1 MNTKNRDIAVIRVV
15 DDDEDVQKA
24 IRFLLENED
33 WEVQVYSS
41 GEQFLIDEA
50 SSVPGC
56 IILDIQMEGMNGLE
70 VQRELTSRG
79 SSVPVIFLTAHG
91 DVPMAVEAMKSGACD
106 FLQKPLDPEKLLD
119 LIEIL
124 VSRDISERELKIPYS
139 EAKRRFDSLT
149 RREKQILSLALK
161 ELSNR
166 EISETL
172 GLSKRTVE
180 THRQTAYRKLGVS
193 NVKEL
198 SAVMDNFMEEMSQ
211 A

>member
-1 MNTKNRDIAVIRVV
+1 MNTKIRDIAVIRVV

-33 WEVQVYSS
+33 WKVKVYSS

-56 IILDIQMEGMNGLE
+56 IILDIQMEGMSGLE
-70 VQRELTSRG
+70 VQRELAVRG
-79 SSVPVIFLTAHG
+79 STVPVIFLTAHG
-91 DVPMAVEAMKSGACD
+91 DVPMAVEAMKSGARD

-124 VSRDISERELKIPYS
+124 VARDVSERELKISYP
-139 EAKRRFDSLT
+139 EAKRRFGSLT
-149 RREKQILSLALK
+149 NREKQILSLALK

-166 EISETL
+166 EIAEAL
-172 GLSKRTVE
+172 DLSKRTVE

-198 SAVMDNFMEEMSQ
+198 AAAVENFM
-211 A
+211 

>member
-1 MNTKNRDIAVIRVV
+1 MNTKIRDIAVIRVV

-33 WEVQVYSS
+33 WKVQVYSS

-56 IILDIQMEGMNGLE
+56 IILDIQMEGMSGLE
-70 VQRELTSRG
+70 VQRELAVRG
-79 SSVPVIFLTAHG
+79 STVPVIFLTAHG

-119 LIEIL
+119 LIEVL
-124 VSRDISERELKIPYS
+124 VARDVSERELKIPYP

-149 RREKQILSLALK
+149 KREKQILSLALK

-166 EISETL
+166 EIAEAL
-172 GLSKRTVE
+172 DLSKRTVE

-198 SAVMDNFMEEMSQ
+198 AAAVENFM
-211 A
+211 